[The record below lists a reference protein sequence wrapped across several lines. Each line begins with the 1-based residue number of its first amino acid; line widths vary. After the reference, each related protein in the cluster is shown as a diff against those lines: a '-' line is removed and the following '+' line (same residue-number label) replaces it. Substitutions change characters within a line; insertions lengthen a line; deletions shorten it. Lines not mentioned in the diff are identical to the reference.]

1 MSHILHFQAILQIDL
16 TWLFDLYLWPL
27 TSWLCEGSYVMSI
40 NHVWFQSDFNFSNE
54 VNFTFWA
61 HLTTWPDGL
70 WTWYMT
76 SDHKN
81 IQRVPYCINTPSLVP
96 IGLKLFKQGH
106 FYNFS
111 LSYNLT
117 SDNLWHWYVDLWPH
131 QQMRVLMLHLW
142 PNFGW
147 NQSKHVD
154 SRAKFMLT
162 CFHDNSQQGAKWSL
176 RVFPAKAGDTKI
188 MYQVWSKKS
197 FGKYTFAD
205 SALKACVKN
214 IIDLCNKLTLWDLCS
229 LCTQHRTQSVLWW
242 SCHGSCLFPQP

>member
-1 MSHILHFQAILQIDL
+1 MKHPEAVCFLYFCTGKCNKKFWQIAPPRLQSQIFGISKVAGCNFTIKIILHGPQTASVASCRSLWMMQIDTWPWSHAWWTHISHMVLKYANESYFTFSGYL
-16 TWLFDLYLWPL
+16 TNWPHMTFDFYLWPL

-76 SDHKN
+76 FDHKN

-96 IGLKLFKQGH
+96 IGLKLFKRGH

-117 SDNLWHWYVDLWPH
+117 SDELWYWYVDLWPH

-147 NQSKHVD
+147 NPSKHVD
-154 SRAKFMLT
+154 SRAK
-162 CFHDNSQQGAKWSL
+162 C
-176 RVFPAKAGDTKI
+176 
-188 MYQVWSKKS
+188 
-197 FGKYTFAD
+197 
-205 SALKACVKN
+205 
-214 IIDLCNKLTLWDLCS
+214 
-229 LCTQHRTQSVLWW
+229 
-242 SCHGSCLFPQP
+242 